1 MAYFLGY
8 ARNEGITLDPRTK
21 LLLLIII
28 NIIVFH
34 KSDSQILS
42 VISIFV
48 VTSLFILNKR
58 YKTAIYSLL
67 GYLLYTVLLIFLLPY
82 LSGILVY
89 LFGTVLVI
97 FYRMFPIFLMASY
110 FILTTSVS
118 EFVAAMEKMHM
129 PQEIIIPLSVIFRFF
144 PTVIEEI
151 HSILD
156 AMNMSGL
163 NLNLKNILTRPLKIL
178 EYLFIPLIMSIV
190 KTGDELSAAVLTR
203 SMDNPIQ
210 RTNICEIGFKLV
222 DIVYG
227 IIGLLLVVG
236 LFL

>member
-8 ARNEGITLDPRTK
+8 TNNKGLILDPRTK
-21 LLLLIII
+21 IFLLLII
-28 NIIVFH
+28 NIIIFH
-34 KSDSQILS
+34 KTDSQILS
-42 VISIFV
+42 IIFIFL

-67 GYLLYTVLLIFLLPY
+67 GYLAYSALLIFILPY
-82 LSGILVY
+82 LNGILVY

-110 FILTTSVS
+110 FILTTNVS
-118 EFVAAMEKMHM
+118 EFVAAMEKIHM

-151 HSILD
+151 HSIVD

-163 NLNLKNILTRPLKIL
+163 NLNLENILTRPLKML

-203 SMDNPIQ
+203 SMDNPVQ

-222 DIVYG
+222 DIIYG

>member
-8 ARNEGITLDPRTK
+8 TNNKGLILDPRTK
-21 LLLLIII
+21 IFLLLII
-28 NIIVFH
+28 NIIIFH
-34 KSDSQILS
+34 KTDSQILS
-42 VISIFV
+42 IIFIFL

-67 GYLLYTVLLIFLLPY
+67 GYLAYSALLIFILPY
-82 LSGILVY
+82 LNGILVY

-110 FILTTSVS
+110 FILTTNVS
-118 EFVAAMEKMHM
+118 EFVAAMEKIHM

-151 HSILD
+151 HSIVD

-163 NLNLKNILTRPLKIL
+163 NLNLENILTRPLKML

-203 SMDNPIQ
+203 SMDNPVQ
-210 RTNICEIGFKLV
+210 RTNICEIGFHLM
-222 DIVYG
+222 DFIYIV
-227 IIGLLLVVG
+227 ITFILLIMG
-236 LFL
+236 FM

>member
-8 ARNEGITLDPRTK
+8 TRNEGITLDPRTK
-21 LLLLIII
+21 LLLLLII
-28 NIIVFH
+28 NIIIFH

-42 VISIFV
+42 IISIFT

-67 GYLLYTVLLIFLLPY
+67 GYLAYTALLIFILPY
-82 LSGILVY
+82 LNGILVY

-151 HSILD
+151 HSIID

-163 NLNLKNILTRPLKIL
+163 NLNLKNILTRPLKML

-203 SMDNPIQ
+203 SMDNPVQ
-210 RTNICEIGFKLV
+210 RTNICEIGFKLF
-222 DIVYG
+222 DIFYG